1 MSATPVQAPVGAGLA
16 LLHRERSILQFNRR
30 VLAQA
35 SRTDLPLLERLRY
48 VTIVSSNLDEFF
60 EVRMAD
66 LVETARPLLVRH
78 TVGLAGDLTIREAV
92 MPDNQVIAANTSTW
106 PAAGWHPRGWVL
118 NFGLWWSPIAEPARF
133 PPAEDSDDAKAWAA
147 RVKAVYA
154 SALPGLD
161 KLTTDEWKSVW
172 AAKEAD
178 RKVRQEAEAEAKRK
192 AAAAIQ
198 ATQMKKLAAAG
209 IGRASS
215 PSA

>member
-1 MSATPVQAPVGAGLA
+1 MSTHTPPGYIVGPILCANMS
-16 LLHRERSILQFNRR
+16 HDTVFERDYTRGQ
-30 VLAQA
+30 
-35 SRTDLPLLERLRY
+35 
-48 VTIVSSNLDEFF
+48 
-60 EVRMAD
+60 
-66 LVETARPLLVRH
+66 VETARPALVRH
-78 TVGLAGDLTIREAV
+78 TVGISGERTVREVV
-92 MPDNQVIAANTSTW
+92 MPDNQVIAASNSTW
-106 PAAGWHPRGWVL
+106 PSVGWHPHGWVL
-118 NFGLWWSPIAEPARF
+118 NFGAWWSPIAEPARF
-133 PPAEDSDDAKAWAA
+133 PPAADGEDAKAWAA
-147 RVKAVYA
+147 RVKTVYA